1 MEARGGIEPPI
12 KVLQT
17 FALPLGDRASALF
30 ILSERQP
37 GITSALRKSNTKIPT
52 YSEGNNISFR
62 NFDLAS
68 AKMAASFPRES
79 ETNIDLEEDRM
90 TKYSVICL
98 VLVLSAAFTA
108 LSSAQQNPEE
118 NSTAAAKSPAGVTKS
133 SATERARPLILSGS
147 VPMEGVKGRFDHF
160 ASGQGQVFIS
170 ALGNNTV
177 EVISIF
183 GGTVEHTI
191 TGVPGPQ
198 GVAYS
203 PEANKLFVAS
213 EKGKLYIYDAVAFN
227 LITTIDFPGGADN
240 LRYDAAT
247 KRVYVGCGD
256 DEKTSAIAVVDAMTN
271 QRIDEYKLGG
281 EPESFQLEKSGP
293 NIYVNI
299 PDLKQIAVINRD
311 TKVITRWPL
320 TGLLMN
326 FPMALDEADHRLF
339 VGIREPPRLGVFD
352 TTSGH
357 TVAMLP
363 SVADSDDLYY
373 DAEHKRVYMPGGE
386 GFIYVFQMKD
396 PDHFQLLA
404 KVPTAL
410 GGRTAGYFGRQGKGM
425 HRFFLAIPAGA
436 GHSAEMRIY
445 TVQD

>member
-1 MEARGGIEPPI
+1 MRKFSGIGFLLAI
-12 KVLQT
+12 FVTLTACQGTQT
-17 FALPLGDRASALF
+17 TTAPASA
-30 ILSERQP
+30 P
-37 GITSALRKSNTKIPT
+37 P
-52 YSEGNNISFR
+52 
-62 NFDLAS
+62 
-68 AKMAASFPRES
+68 AADAGPP
-79 ETNIDLEEDRM
+79 
-90 TKYSVICL
+90 L
-98 VLVLSAAFTA
+98 VLTA
-108 LSSAQQNPEE
+108 
-118 NSTAAAKSPAGVTKS
+118 TV
-133 SATERARPLILSGS
+133 PL
-147 VPMEGVKGRFDHF
+147 EGVKGRFDHF
-160 ASGQGQVFIS
+160 ASGKGKVFVS

-177 EVISIF
+177 EVIDLF
-183 GGTVEHTI
+183 QGALVHTI
-191 TGVPGPQ
+191 TGVPNPQ
-198 GVAYS
+198 GVTFS

-213 EKGKLYIYDAVAFN
+213 EKGKVYIYDTAAFN

-271 QRIDEYKLGG
+271 QRIDEYKIGG

-311 TKVITRWPL
+311 TKKITRWPL

-357 TVAMLP
+357 TVALLP

-386 GFIYVFQMKD
+386 GFIYVFQMND
-396 PDHFQLLA
+396 PDHYQVLA
-404 KVPTAL
+404 KIPTAL

-425 HRFFLAIPAGA
+425 HRFFLAIPARA
-436 GHSAEMRIY
+436 GQSAEMRIY
-445 TVQD
+445 TIQD